1 MSIIRLFALRN
12 LLIVACAIA
21 AGLAVY
27 KGIQISQKIEA
38 VQEADRYYAQKQWVE
53 AETFYQQAN
62 TNTSIQYQNEHIAN
76 RLLQLLP
83 ITDWKQ
89 TVSSSQ
95 QQLQSAASTQQFE
108 AYLTAYKLWQQ
119 RLSQQQQ
126 SDKRY
131 IVQYK
136 QITNESKINEQLKTD
151 FQAFRELFEAGLQN
165 NLQKRNY
172 TDESDKWNL
181 LLIPEKYLAVKGT
194 RQTYLNTLFK
204 TYDQTKLTR
213 LAAAGDFTAFLEQA
227 RSTWDG
233 YQQHDWSATWV
244 LTAAQNN
251 AAKILATDIASQQI
265 NNFVTHAQS
274 FNQWVTTVNL
284 SSSPVTTTINNE
296 INSLLREAN
305 NMVTAGQYQQALDI
319 YQALQPVQDTTT
331 LVAQTKIAWA
341 SSDPLYVLQSSNPSV
356 TYQHVVG
363 GTNGLNADVYALATD
378 TANHLY
384 IGRMTANGDTSIL
397 SGEIAQQASQI
408 RSLAIVNT
416 LGTPDQPVIEI
427 QSEPSTDRTA
437 TFSFY
442 AVENSG
448 FRALLSVEADG
459 YTIGDNQ
466 TIQVHNPSD
475 LAKGQTAIYTR
486 NEDGEYT
493 RTETQNEYT
502 SIDGSTLTSY
512 LNQPV
517 SFEVNIVSTDSD
529 NQGAIALVGEQYI
542 RLRGELNWNTGSF
555 VVSGVFRGEF
565 EPFTSTLG
573 SGNTDS
579 ADGNSTPTEENGT
592 TESTDETGLLQEP
605 DYGLEAPDAPA
616 NLESNVTIPVF
627 EVESLQ

>member
-12 LLIVACAIA
+12 LLIVACVIA
-21 AGLAVY
+21 AVLAVY
-27 KGIQISQKIEA
+27 KGVQISQKIHA
-38 VQEADRYYAQKQWVE
+38 VQEADRYYDQKQWVE
-53 AETFYQQAN
+53 AETFYQKAN
-62 TNTSIQYQNEHIAN
+62 TNTSIRYQNEHIAN

-126 SDKRY
+126 ADKRY
-131 IVQYK
+131 TVQYK
-136 QITNESKINEQLKTD
+136 QITNESKINDQLKTD
-151 FQAFRELFEAGLQN
+151 FQAFRELFEAGLKN

-181 LLIPEKYLAVKGT
+181 LQIPEKYLAVKST
-194 RQTYLNTLFK
+194 RQAYLNTLFK

-251 AAKILATDIASQQI
+251 AAKILATDIANQQI

-305 NMVTAGQYQQALDI
+305 TMVTAGQYQQALDI
-319 YQALQPVQDTTT
+319 YQALQPVQDTTN
-331 LVAQTKIAWA
+331 LIAQTKVAWA

-356 TYQHVVG
+356 AYQHVVG

-378 TANHLY
+378 AENHLY

-408 RSLAIVNT
+408 RSLAIVNQ

-427 QSEPSTDRTA
+427 QSEPTTDRTA

-442 AVENSG
+442 AVEPSG

-466 TIQVHNPSD
+466 TIQVQNPSD
-475 LAKGQTAIYTR
+475 LEKGQTAIYAR

-512 LNQPV
+512 LNEPV
-517 SFEVNIVSTDSD
+517 SFEVNIISTDAD
-529 NQGAIALVGEQYI
+529 DRGAIALVGEQYI
-542 RLRGELNWNTGSF
+542 RLRGELNWSTGSF

-565 EPFTSTLG
+565 EPFTNTLG
-573 SGNTDS
+573 AGDTHSTGEN
-579 ADGNSTPTEENGT
+579 NTPTEENGT
-592 TESTDETGLLQEP
+592 PESTDETGLLQEP
-605 DYGLEAPDAPA
+605 DYGVDAPDAPA
-616 NLESNVTIPVF
+616 NLESNITIPVF

>member
-119 RLSQQQQ
+119 RLSQQQKA
-126 SDKRY
+126 DKRY
-131 IVQYK
+131 AVQYK

-194 RQTYLNTLFK
+194 RQAYLNTLFK

-227 RSTWDG
+227 RTTWEG

-251 AAKILATDIASQQI
+251 AAQTLAKDIANQQI
-265 NNFVTHAQS
+265 SNFVTHAQS
-274 FNQWVTTVNL
+274 FNQWVTSVNL

-296 INSLLREAN
+296 INSLLLEAN

-331 LVAQTKIAWA
+331 LVAQTKVAWA

-397 SGEIAQQASQI
+397 SGEIAQQAAQI

-466 TIQVHNPSD
+466 TIQVQNPSD

-486 NEDGEYT
+486 NQDGDYT

-579 ADGNSTPTEENGT
+579 TDGNSTPTEENGT

>member
-126 SDKRY
+126 ADKRY
-131 IVQYK
+131 TVQYK
-136 QITNESKINEQLKTD
+136 QITNEAKINEQLKTD

-194 RQTYLNTLFK
+194 RQAYLNTLFK

-213 LAAAGDFTAFLEQA
+213 LAAAGDFAAFLEQA
-227 RSTWDG
+227 RTTWEG

-251 AAKILATDIASQQI
+251 TAQTLAKDIANQQI
-265 NNFVTHAQS
+265 SNFVTHAQS
-274 FNQWVTTVNL
+274 FNQWVTSVNL

-331 LVAQTKIAWA
+331 LVAQTKVAWA

-397 SGEIAQQASQI
+397 SGEIAQQAAQI

-466 TIQVHNPSD
+466 AIQVQNPSD

-542 RLRGELNWNTGSF
+542 RLRGELNWATGSF

-579 ADGNSTPTEENGT
+579 TDGNSTPTEENGT
-592 TESTDETGLLQEP
+592 TESADETGLLQEP

-616 NLESNVTIPVF
+616 NLESNITIPVF

>member
-27 KGIQISQKIEA
+27 KGIQISQKIDA

-126 SDKRY
+126 ADKRY
-131 IVQYK
+131 TVQYK

-151 FQAFRELFEAGLQN
+151 FQAFRELFEAGLQS

-194 RQTYLNTLFK
+194 RQAYLNTLFK

-227 RSTWDG
+227 RTTWEG

-251 AAKILATDIASQQI
+251 AAQTLAKDIANQQI

-274 FNQWVTTVNL
+274 FNQWVTSVNL

-378 TANHLY
+378 TENHLY

-397 SGEIAQQASQI
+397 SGEIAQQAAQI

-466 TIQVHNPSD
+466 TIQVQNPSD
-475 LAKGQTAIYTR
+475 LPKGQTAIYTR

-542 RLRGELNWNTGSF
+542 RLRGELNWATGSF

-579 ADGNSTPTEENGT
+579 TDGNSTPTAENGT

>member
-27 KGIQISQKIEA
+27 KGIQISQKMDA

-126 SDKRY
+126 ADKRY
-131 IVQYK
+131 TVQYK
-136 QITNESKINEQLKTD
+136 QITNESKINDQLKTD
-151 FQAFRELFEAGLQN
+151 FQVFRELFEAGLQN

-194 RQTYLNTLFK
+194 RQAYLNTLFK

-213 LAAAGDFTAFLEQA
+213 LAAAGDFAAFLEQA
-227 RSTWDG
+227 RTTWEG

-251 AAKILATDIASQQI
+251 ASQTLAKDIANQQI
-265 NNFVTHAQS
+265 SNFVTHAQS
-274 FNQWVTTVNL
+274 FNQWVTSVNL

-331 LVAQTKIAWA
+331 LVAQTKVAWA

-378 TANHLY
+378 TENHLY

-397 SGEIAQQASQI
+397 SGEIAQQAAQI

-466 TIQVHNPSD
+466 TIQVQNPSD

-565 EPFTSTLG
+565 EPFTSTLE

-579 ADGNSTPTEENGT
+579 TDGNSTSTEENGT

-616 NLESNVTIPVF
+616 DLESNVTIPVF